1 MLKIS
6 LFNAGSVV
14 SIPDWEAKIPH
25 ALQPKSQTVKQKPYC
40 NKFIK
45 GFKNGPHKKI
55 FKKIISDVWTCMDN
69 VNAFPKPRCL
79 V

>member
-1 MLKIS
+1 MLKTS
-6 LFNAGSVV
+6 LFSAGSMVM
-14 SIPDWEAKIPH
+14 IPDWGGKIPC
-25 ALQPKSQTVKQKPYC
+25 ALQPKSQTMKQKSYC

-55 FKKIISDVWTCMDN
+55 FKKIISDVWTYMDN